1 MLVKSKLSSI
11 ETLVSQTLLDMEII
25 HEEFIKV
32 LKEKNNYEKMKKIV
46 KNISEKLEKKTKIRN

>member
-32 LKEKNNYEKMKKIV
+32 LKEKNNYEKMKQIV
-46 KNISEKLEKKTKIRN
+46 KNVSEKSEKKN